1 MDRAAFRIWG
11 ASKINAFCM
20 RYQAIMSKIYHFFKK
35 KLKSILDENTFCTIW
50 DFLDSWIFNNA
61 WIPILFL
68 IFLGVAFEI
77 ILVRTCEFFKKK
89 LELWENES
97 SCAQKNEDVFPKG
110 MTFAIESWSISQ
122 TSSAERVETFSGRIT
137 TSSPSAENGDNTSER
152 TFSPYECEYQGSHFC
167 ESHSSSGGTS
177 TSLSMFY
184 SEVNK
189 IFMRSFHRKDP
200 QSEYQTIQFSSNKLL
215 PIMKT
220 NRTKNKFPDA
230 LSFQSTFKFTRDKD
244 LNVTPCPP
252 VHLFLSSDQIR
263 HVEENVRRKIPVNP
277 KAISVRED
285 DCLHPSYQEPLIHY
299 QHSKEVV
306 IPAEAQDTLSDQSAM
321 QNQMIHEAQFT
332 NQTQPFIYNQ
342 ESVSSQPDFVQPLYF
357 MRLPF
362 SNSLQDSFQAQQ
374 IDHKDKS
381 QHFIHIP
388 CIVEDSTKGIES
400 DEHFSETQYSVYLND
415 QNKSNHL
422 VKGKNSVFQ
431 NAEFLSLSS
440 NSFVEPMPQQKII
453 PGQEPVASL
462 ESNQFYAYS
471 IISLSPTIKRQK
483 NRRKIPDNERKLSLK
498 FPSPKAKKISRSRV
512 FPIIVCHTSE
522 NKTELRCKKKKI
534 AHQRKVMSDRAL
546 HLISVSKLINLQV
559 KKYFFKNL
567 VAVIPDFKKCEHFL
581 KGQNKSLD
589 TEKINYASSTD
600 RVSLGIIKNIEH
612 VFIVNTHEMK
622 APCSLFET
630 DRESKESNEDS
641 VQQTFD
647 LNIPK
652 HEGLSE
658 VSSDSAQKDVSFP
671 HIESNKGMKVQKGIQ
686 STENVEKLT
695 VSTPN
700 VQRCFLKDGVQNAE
714 NSVEITLNFL
724 GTNLLISLGPEKH
737 VKNEL
742 KDMNVQVITGSKN
755 LKEEKP
761 LTVNITEYGNPNDSE
776 KMECVTR
783 SNKKNRHHDE
793 RMSDTS
799 HNTMQAAISEP
810 FDMEIC
816 NKLKAN
822 AGTPTINCSHTALK
836 QEKLLD
842 EKKIQEVKHA
852 DKSPMV
858 RKPPREW
865 DCEEEEKRRETVR
878 LLAEVSVYLKQKDK
892 CAQFEME
899 QIHLGNRK
907 NQSKEKE
914 VQSQTISTQT
924 IWETSPRPLTNPLQV
939 EEVKQRTDKPID
951 REEAAGPMHSPLMP
965 ENLPVGECL
974 TETTECRGPLCGNP
988 TKTLDGHIIEDKE
1001 DLKKDQ
1007 CSVATGPLK
1016 VRKKSSGPKNVR
1028 GVKHKIIK
1036 VKKTK
1041 FSLRLS
1047 ITARD
1052 ILHHRRKVENSF
1064 ENITKQMLYDVTLGP
1079 GLLNVHPQR
1088 FIIHNNKTN
1097 IKKTP
1102 QKTQIEKKENLDP
1115 LNKESE
1121 AVNTLEVHLRSGVK
1135 AVGQVLPETVTH
1147 VKKSFRFDARPVKEI
1162 KMEKEM
1168 FQAISFTEA
1177 IRKSADSPRMDSF
1190 CVANTKNSTST
1201 QTELQYCTELEL
1213 GPPTSGKLWMGESLS
1228 QSRES
1233 NVPNSGNDCGFTQK
1247 AFSWSLNNCMP
1258 LLTHSKKKKER
1269 TRLTNTST
1277 VRLKYTNKVKPPVSK
1292 TFNITGNKKKSK
1304 LDLKTKLKRTNQK
1317 KALLHECQ
1325 NTLCLSIHRRLKG
1338 VFCHALLKQRGL
1350 PNKICVDCVVESSAF
1365 YKRKKKLQEEKQNP
1379 FIQAAPQH
1387 GKHQWADADQRKDT
1401 LQDEPD
1407 PSPISLSQEQLANSQ
1422 SIKFQKDSLQ
1432 SALETNPQM
1441 APIQAKGLQKAT
1453 KTENDI
1459 NLPVVPKILSP
1470 ESGNSSPGE
1479 FTNMTDDDLESDN
1492 NSEHELDLYPA
1503 EKDSETSSLQVT
1515 FLQSSDSVTRSFV
1528 SRPKGKRKAL
1538 RSKKQITV
1546 SQKCRAMREIKPS
1559 VSQTGNFR
1567 YSKKLKR
1574 HKEMKDPQQTD
1585 NIAGAC
1591 LDIVHYKVYILP
1603 NKKIISSKPW
1613 ADKQRRIR
1621 RLGRMQRMQEKSP
1634 NGRNARCLGSADL
1647 NSSSSMKK
1655 YEEEGEEELEHFLI
1669 SENSPSLIFDM
1680 YQEKDHGLVRS
1691 DKQLNQL
1698 GRTITQVQPQ
1708 TPTEVISCST
1718 LCSIPDELQLE
1729 KLEGCFSVSPL
1740 KFREVKDNALSE
1752 RESDLSDGR
1761 RYKEQAADSEK
1772 EAKELL
1778 ASYTNPNLIREIK
1791 CDSTKMKGMYQEK
1804 KIADETSSLTNVAL
1818 DINMSSKIETR
1829 KGTPSKKTPCSI
1841 QRKPKIL
1848 LHEARVTSDDIK
1860 EIDLQDKEEK
1870 KNDNDTLL
1878 KSFPQYSQ
1886 HFVICSHQSRDP
1898 NSHKLRKQRGRN
1910 NLFIVEQ
1917 DIPQQSQSADLT
1929 RREHAMCTS
1938 SSKIPPIQSGE
1949 LQIDKVK
1956 TDRTKYDIPNNGTL
1970 AQKLNSWNRLER
1982 EGLQNDLQ
1990 ATITES
1996 LNLSTPDVPRS
2007 KRKSKVSTCKAL
2019 QGKMCSTGITMKGR
2033 KTSVSKLLTIPQCG
2047 HRNNLL
2053 PKTLKSQIFE
2063 LLIHSGVLPDSLNI
2077 IILKDPTAEGKK
2089 GLLTQE
2095 LATTM
2100 LESLGFSIPTSKER
2114 ENLKLMDKVNEMSKN
2129 SLTVKTRKEAI
2140 SQTLITAECR
2150 TPKQGIPMA
2159 GSSLHAIF
2167 SPMPV
2172 SLNTCDG
2179 IKDRDTMW
2187 TMRFSHE
2194 FHDQSVH
2201 KEGAWCTHYLDKDT
2215 TSNGTKDVKGQ
2226 SGEEHSL
2233 TSQHFSFSAQNMTG
2247 PNSVKSGLQLINSA
2261 TYPELERTLYYGQA
2275 QTVNVNNLQSS
2286 MVGVMSTFLNTEE
2299 SEIGSIP
2306 CDNTWDENTRRKC
2319 DYPIFEQK
2327 AWTQKDLTSLE
2338 PLQEPSLV
2346 SFEYKCE
2353 SCTLEFAG
2361 KRDMNPKARQAS
2373 RLLNIAR
2380 HFTRV
2385 HRKKRHHNSKHWLR
2399 KVECV
2404 EEVLLYAI
2412 EDAKSC
2418 PLKFI
2423 TDKLSLDTAARIPN
2437 RIPQRSM
2444 AEEKAKLQ
2452 ANLATTFLG
2461 PYNFLRPLL
2470 SDFKSQVNTAK
2481 LSENEI
2487 LLNKRFSTMK
2497 KMKLS
2502 ISKIIKINGYSITN
2516 HKKKSK
2522 LRAKM
2527 KAMWIGEII
2536 NDVLQNTI
2544 HFILTNSNRK
2554 DPFKTEVGLGV
2565 SNFTHTQ
2572 PTHGKSPVEGT
2583 TKYDDSVDKSGS
2595 NFSKKAKLYVG
2606 QCLEEK
2612 QELLIE
2618 SGPFYTKNLAVNAHL
2633 IKKPSLEESERI
2645 LLREYLPQRSQIYE
2659 ANPEIN
2665 VKIENNSMHVSLKDA
2680 LSNMD
2685 KPHNC
2690 PEASEPSSNTTKHG
2704 VKKTGKS
2711 FLKEKSSF
2719 YLTGIITSIAR
2730 HLVSSKEFKKQIG
2743 NMRVP
2748 DLPAH
2753 KGMESTDLQSPHD
2766 GDHAAVNINETQDLR
2781 TLEIK
2786 VDNGEINIDT
2796 KSIYMCTPIQHI
2808 KTESSHS
2815 IWDMYEESAKR
2826 NCLDKPEL
2834 KRKEECGQLPFGAD
2848 QKRQPDPLTSEVLST
2863 NTVNCKDST
2872 LQKTAIYQ
2880 EGNAKVGEEFGQEV
2894 ILSSKTHTL
2903 QIERQNNEFKTGWK
2917 TKSKFFALQK
2927 KQEKPSILGPT
2938 WSSYA
2943 CDTTYPETIRQKG
2956 KAKKPNVKSS
2966 VCAKQT
2972 KLKAKKIPV
2981 PLLLGHG
2988 GRSNKKELGRSM
3000 QHQSTLELRRN
3011 VQNLIL
3017 KGNFDLGCFISPVKK
3032 LTSIKLEKG
3041 KLEERKNVLP
3051 QIILEKPS
3059 SQRQMSWSGC
3069 IDVSRKLE
3077 ENIKEVHDHCTF
3089 KDIHQQFIQQFRVTS
3104 EEIKE
3109 HHSYKLEN
3117 LQRKMNS
3124 ELTSQKDETDNFGL
3138 ATLRSRGGT
3147 KVYTDPHDSLQQEY
3161 PLKQG
3166 MWKPGMILQPM
3177 KGFPHFGM
3185 TNEFITKQDIKPSSP
3200 QRIGGLKVID
3210 NPLDS
3215 KESLLVPRITVQ
3227 KQNPFTD
3234 PLLESIPSHVPHQ
3247 LHTEELKENMKI
3259 SGKTLKTSTQQPKK
3273 VSNAEYISDMDHIPR
3288 NIEKLLLL
3296 IKEQEKRRKKS
3307 RGSKKIEIVED
3318 IKTATKNT
3326 IPFLNYSPPGTQFVN
3341 TIKNSG
3347 VFRQREET
3355 EPTRSVATLWRQQ
3368 RLCVQGI
3375 GLDYVY
3381 TDELTSKVICQNRR
3395 TAFMERIMYH
3405 KRIKMKARKTTSGK
3419 QLNITGYRAHSYR
3432 KELRHSIKT
3441 QKELSQGKTVA
3452 DLLWKGLCASDNSSI
3467 SSTIRKS
3474 TQYTI
3479 KQKEHQVVL
3488 LAITPQNKDQLM
3500 TGQQVEEP
3508 RLINFNAHLEKEA
3521 YHVMFPETG
3530 ETNYSKLEAQ
3540 RPRSDTEFEFSTAQ
3554 RVKQGVMKD
3563 SSKHALLVPP
3573 RRGGPKRI
3581 NILSSRGHDISLME
3595 LDTFQKKTGNVQEL
3609 LKQENTSRVGLESVA
3624 CTVRESF
3631 HLENTKVTKEVGM
3644 YHNIKNISHLFG
3656 LRKTDTELGF
3666 KAQAFLCTDLEDLH
3680 KTGTAQKGHAKSGHR
3695 PRISLNSVPCHK
3707 RAPLHLK
3714 PSLST
3719 ARKDH
3724 GDSAIVAKMNP
3735 KGKEKAK
3742 SADSPLKLNRQKVN
3756 ISKNLRAKQLI
3767 IFTQTKEKVLE
3778 ILLSCIL
3785 YLQAKNTQKQ
3795 ISAKASLNSNIFNP
3809 MVEKGSSEFK
3819 ILEDQSPSSERVYLH
3834 TKGGTDHQESMC
3846 EALPMSNT
3854 HCLMNIHRITT
3865 PQIKKALK
3873 SLANLDYHALN
3884 TEKGEQN
3891 NMIKEQNQ
3899 YHLSFSLENLEEH
3912 ISFSQNYSH
3921 VQQYLEF
3928 HTKEELSK
3936 VGNVSNRTKGL
3947 DLSSK
3952 DQRSTV
3958 CECRPEWI
3966 FPSVILEQTKEEDTV
3981 LPLESGTIKC
3991 SSFLSSER
3999 KQLSDGVQISKS
4011 VSNDSSTTPR
4021 CSKRELSDRASEKK
4035 QEVSLPKLFL
4045 HCFSLCMQFLHEH
4058 EKQKSNTEYRVLKDI
4073 IFPERK
4079 ALNLKTLVLPHISST
4094 EYTTS
4099 NKVELQFY
4107 KKEKMV
4113 CIKHGEDKPGSV
4125 VIKACEPIP
4134 LPHFKLDKENI
4145 DELISSNVRQEKHKS
4160 QEEKNGIKGV
4170 EMKGIIDSN
4179 ITLKTENSSLSY
4191 PSSRKKLTLPFDTT
4205 EQQGK
4210 VQEGLSKSDMKLTK
4224 SFISLPPILHPNL
4237 NSKIKVG
4244 KDKSRL
4250 LESCL
4255 PPLKPLLSL
4264 KGRKVPFSKTFSTDN
4279 LCKLIESKY
4288 LPQKKEYRNSIP
4300 DLKDIIGLICIA
4312 QKRKKSPFKC
4322 LLRRKEQWWNNKTR
4336 KIIQGNKNNLNVVQN
4351 KPWDSVPSSP
4361 YLKWDPEIME
4371 AYLQGI
4377 MKFCLGSP
4385 ALSELSSTVGQY
4397 QESTDGISSSTEKA
4411 KHIPLKHR
4419 LQIAPKEGRHFRG
4432 PVLRQELFSAS
4443 QELQF
4448 NVEKKA
4454 TKMQEDKQIKNW
4466 NKPSKYSLPYSE
4478 VVPRINGEETM
4489 QIRTRFSIHHPKL
4502 QRPSDIEEIIYAK
4515 SNFEPSLNSVK
4526 HATKYAFQKE
4536 AESTKTK
4543 KTMQL
4548 KEKPSVSQT
4557 IQLVITEPGQEIQK
4571 IKDELNVVETSTSTW
4586 IPSPCLKSDTRIE
4599 KADSITEATLH
4610 SLPEL
4615 PLQKSSATLSE
4626 VSKEW
4631 AKGHSTTDTQRGE
4644 DHMPQKTEHKV
4655 KILGEK
4661 VTMHTKDKDCK
4672 GNKIFSQ
4679 DLLSSPKEQGKID
4692 PQNEEQERVD
4702 GKDKKQQNCNNDG
4715 KDQKKMDLNYKKT
4728 GKCSQDDKEQK
4739 KMDLE
4744 GKEQGE
4750 AGGDGQEQE
4759 EDCPEDGEQE
4769 TWNHKCDTQGKM
4781 NPNSIEPRK
4790 AGQEGKSKEK
4800 VAPEYLPSKSSHKLD
4815 IGTAGEENMQGTI
4828 KSANSQLQHQ
4838 KLLETGKTEYT
4849 ESTEDDGKSNIK
4861 IGKQCESQTWMD
4873 RGKNVHTKDVM
4884 HSKDKSSNKNQ
4895 LPLSHIPSITGHY
4908 GPNTTDEETN
4918 VNENLGHVQERK
4930 CKLGTSASLPHSKL
4944 DIEIKAKEETWI
4956 ETRSFSL
4963 HLQSMESSDAEKLN
4977 YIASSLNDISDS
4989 KRSRYMSY
4997 KEENGVNTFER
5008 SMMHSKTKHVNI
5020 NKSPLSYVPKIK
5032 RLKVNLEKQIKNKQE
5047 SRKEKVMLPSET
5059 HSVITSS
5066 DASKLDQAEE
5076 VETDLMQSHVPYPM
5090 PQESLPVRQVAS
5102 TKAIARKRKLHLPW
5116 EEEEVQTSAIDD
5128 LTHPN
5133 DSIFKTEKTAPYLVS
5148 SVNEHSTLS
5157 KKKTRKWSSNKKT
5170 GQKQERAR
5178 HPNVIV
5184 TKSGT
5189 SVSSPVGQVAPAKQI
5204 AECAKKR
5211 KQYQAQEEVK
5221 TSAIDGLTQSSGLVL
5236 KVSAPPHVLSVSE
5249 NSIPRKRKTPWRSSK
5264 EKIGQKQ
5271 EKTRESNV
5279 FATKNDTSVPHHGL
5293 SPLQDEFLMTSC
5305 TGELARV
5312 GSNEGI
5318 TLPNVIIKANQQ
5330 ELYTEAKVSI
5340 RDKDTKDTI
5349 TLRARISPPAH
5360 LNDRTPPV
5368 NSKEQRKEAEQ
5379 SKSELM
5385 MVVPKGTAYLPS
5397 PSFLKSDT
5405 RVSEEEDVLGE
5416 TQISFLPPKIQDVSD
5431 SEKIACMEST
5441 GYVLNNKKEPTQEEK
5456 KKRPRK
5462 DVTDKKIPKSVD
5474 KKGKK
5479 LPRSHTLS
5487 IKEFQRKI
5495 QEEKLVNTIVKFS
5508 ISQLQLEKFSGAQ
5521 MADRE
5526 VYNEIKLLK
5535 EHVPGK
5541 EKHMGVNSVMHA
5553 KDIYLKTKK
5562 SPALPMQNLSDLQWK
5577 TREQGG
5583 KVEEDGSKPGVTLTK
5598 KLSKTSTAMSHEPI
5612 LTPNTGIKEECTSM
5626 LTRSS
5631 VSMGYLQKSSD
5642 SEGGIYIQQITGDIA
5657 ISLQNEKQHMSEGK
5671 EEAGMQIAKIVTTHN
5686 YQETKVQGLEDEQG
5700 LVLTK
5705 SFPLLPDLPHPKL
5718 HEKIEFNDTKLRNST
5733 LQRLPAK
5740 GETVPREA
5748 IVGDTMKDVK
5758 KEHRPQREETY
5769 RKEIID
5775 RRGTDITLKSQKSL
5789 LSQKLHRTELQMHI
5803 NTSKSK
5809 GQNNESEPRVLRKIY
5824 TSKPSP
5830 TVILCKGVKV
5840 DEEHLESKLSSP
5852 LQQMFPALSDTE
5864 EMADKEAMCDHVRK
5878 EKQYTKQIEKTV
5890 DLTTGVH
5897 CKRTKVLPISHL
5909 LNTKEFVL
5917 NMKVLEKKV
5926 HKGKSELAVVA
5937 TRSFLSMP
5945 SLPCRY
5951 SQDKT
5956 QKGTGRVTAHSYP
5969 QGNFQEPE
5977 DAQETATRKSA
5988 EATEHNMLQKQA
6000 RPQKSVTSAHRIGE
6014 HPQVESECE
6023 SVSPDHKIDLT
6034 RLGTIKREK
6043 MLDMFFKGQKGQ
6055 PEKCEK
6061 ESSTEIGN
6069 WKKENE
6075 IKDNLR
6081 HKTSSKF
6088 PVSPL
6093 KKSLRE
6099 VLIKNNTLLA
6109 KGSETE
6115 REQETGSGKSDKPKR
6130 DKQSNATISN
6140 ILTPEKTSLEK
6151 PRIAH
6156 LNKSQN
6162 REDQNVNMKEQTT
6175 PQSKSGHQIK
6185 PKSFPLL
6192 NVPVHSK
6199 SQRMP
6204 SQTDVDEKTAVTV
6217 SPQIQLGV
6225 HMSTAEFNATRS
6237 KDDPP
6242 SIVLEQ
6248 EQYDLALPQKSHDSL
6263 LKSEHLEDRDEMNI
6277 ISDVNLKQKNLE
6289 IDSNCTVS
6297 QREGKLKTDRSR
6309 GIDLEEVNREMQ
6321 KSCSV
6326 NLENKARENTSS
6338 TTNYALPLG
6347 TEESEIKTGLVTPRE
6362 NNYPSQKKLKKELE
6376 LSTAKQNLQGLK
6388 LLQTNIF
6395 DSLYPSIPICPK
6407 SQNSR
6412 FTVTNLKRELK
6423 PKYLTLRIPKH
6434 PISKILGIIGCGS
6447 PSSRRKLEY
6456 AFNKPKTM
6464 IPSSKDV
6471 SGIIIRSLC
6480 VSMVSPPHTEG
6491 TVESTTNPRR
6501 EKRVCHTKFQ
6511 EKLPDA
6517 RDIKDILTIVKGL
6530 NFTIPLLQDSQ
6541 PFVVSDQETW
6551 KLPDMEPE
6559 VNLECEMEKNLC
6571 LQTREEVVA
6580 GSEDLNITHKP
6591 DMNTTEQEEIQKDT
6605 ITPQECPFED
6615 IKDTIETHLRR
6626 TLSIKFPPPGIHPIP
6641 GTPLFDKMREC
6652 FLLSKQGE
6660 AAPGTVPTALQDKNN
6675 KNKTLVERLF
6685 PVYETLKSIF
6695 EAPLEN
6701 KIQNQIL
6708 PDKLGEVGAYKPD
6721 DAKASPLPDSPD
6733 TSSKVSTILLRR
6745 PLLKQF
6751 TPELKN
6757 KLSMHLVSKATEIKL
6772 NQLPEMVNISLQK
6785 CNSHPQRAT
6794 SEDYKCRLYLKHK
6807 KMNFRSPKAGTIKAN
6822 LKNNYRRVFPPLS
6835 CVKAPTMN
6843 VSSSSKVM
6851 TEAKGIKKQESVTSL
6866 ETQSNLPLSNIL
6878 HKFSEKEND
6887 DLLVH
6892 FCTKTLEIQT
6902 MGLPRIVVQSYA
6914 MANAQDKSKRLFKC
6928 IHSTTNRPQQ
6938 TNRVLVLFD
6947 KKSFCE
6953 IDRDLQYKYLY
6964 SIPRPSVPVVS
6975 KPKVLSK
6982 HTSKLSMGLGS
6993 VCKTVED
7000 SEKSNTLSFDKDL
7013 LQHISFRKKNPQES
7027 SLLTRKFQEPTKVP
7041 AFYPGLQG
7049 TKQNDMIVLSD
7060 LKLQMTPEK
7069 DNQCHVWFQESNS
7082 YKHSVSGTQQNTV
7095 DLADSHSSLISDGWN
7110 NDVPL
7115 NTETS
7120 TDLAEYPAHE
7130 ETDSEEC
7137 VFIETNFYLTQDSQ
7151 KFLFE
7156 VPKGIPLADV
7166 HKAEEATFLKPF
7178 YHKDPNDHHTITL
7191 RKHTSPVAQP
7201 FHQSRNSRK
7210 HRSDSKM
7217 QSPDWLSHD
7226 LSNTVEIEST
7236 SSSITFNKE
7245 KHWTTTT
7252 WSRTSYSLTSSTTE
7266 SNIKLNLAKKH
7277 SKSYMYPQV
7286 KERRKTKS
7294 YLWRKSN
7301 IDQSSNY
7308 SHSHNEEKHLR
7319 KKRLY
7324 HYKSKESNPQANQMT
7339 ESNAHWQNIKFYSE
7353 RRENQPFFY
7362 ACIPADS
7369 MEVIPQTIRWVIPQ
7383 KILQK
7388 RNFQVPRVAN
7398 ISKSWNLCSSSKKL
7412 LGSLAGAFNTVHYG

>member
-1 MDRAAFRIWG
+1 MDRAAFRVWG

-35 KLKSILDENTFCTIW
+35 KLKSILDENTFGTIW

-89 LELWENES
+89 LELWENGS
-97 SCAQKNEDVFPKG
+97 SSSQKNEDVFPKG

-137 TSSPSAENGDNTSER
+137 TSSPSEENGDNTSER

-200 QSEYQTIQFSSNKLL
+200 QSEYQTIQFSSNKLF

-220 NRTKNKFPDA
+220 NKTKNKFPDA
-230 LSFQSTFKFTRDKD
+230 LSFQSTFKFTKDKD

-277 KAISVRED
+277 KAISAREA
-285 DCLHPSYQEPLIHY
+285 DCLHPSYQESYIHY
-299 QHSKEVV
+299 QHSSKVV
-306 IPAEAQDTLSDQSAM
+306 IPAEAQDTFSDQSAM

-332 NQTQPFIYNQ
+332 NQTQSFIYNQ
-342 ESVSSQPDFVQPLYF
+342 EPVSSQPDFVQPLYF

-388 CIVEDSTKGIES
+388 CIAEAEDSTKGIES

-422 VKGKNSVFQ
+422 VKGQNSVFQ

-440 NSFVEPMPQQKII
+440 NSFVEPMPQQKVT

-471 IISLSPTIKRQK
+471 IISLSPTIKRRK

-498 FPSPKAKKISRSRV
+498 VPSPKAKKISCSRV

-546 HLISVSKLINLQV
+546 HLISVSKLINLHV

-567 VAVIPDFKKCEHFL
+567 VAVIPDLIKCEHFL

-589 TEKINYASSTD
+589 TEKINYASSPD
-600 RVSLGIIKNIEH
+600 RVSSGIIENIEH
-612 VFIVNTHEMK
+612 SFIVNTHEMA

-630 DRESKESNEDS
+630 NTESKESSEDS
-641 VQQTFD
+641 VQQSFD

-658 VSSDSAQKDVSFP
+658 VSSESAQKDVSFP
-671 HIESNKGMKVQKGIQ
+671 HIESYKGMKVQKDIQ
-686 STENVEKLT
+686 STENVEELT

-700 VQRCFLKDGVQNAE
+700 VRRCFSKDGVQNAK

-742 KDMNVQVITGSKN
+742 KDINVQVITGSKN

-761 LTVNITEYGNPNDSE
+761 LTANITEYSNPNDSE
-776 KMECVTR
+776 KMECGTR

-799 HNTMQAAISEP
+799 HNTMQATISEL

-852 DKSPMV
+852 DKSPIV
-858 RKPPREW
+858 RKPRKW
-865 DCEEEEKRRETVR
+865 DCEEEEKHR
-878 LLAEVSVYLKQKDK
+878 EVSVCLKQKDK

-907 NQSKEKE
+907 NQRKEKE

-924 IWETSPRPLTNPLQV
+924 VWETSPCPLTNPLQV

-951 REEAAGPMHSPLMP
+951 REEAAGPMHSPLIP
-965 ENLPVGECL
+965 ENLPVGEYL
-974 TETTECRGPLCGNP
+974 SETTKCRVPLCGNP

-1001 DLKKDQ
+1001 DLKKDL

-1016 VRKKSSGPKNVR
+1016 VRKKTSGPKNVR

-1036 VKKTK
+1036 VKKPE

-1052 ILHHRRKVENSF
+1052 ILHHRRKVGNSF
-1064 ENITKQMLYDVTLGP
+1064 ENITKQMLHDVTLAP

-1097 IKKTP
+1097 IKITP
-1102 QKTQIEKKENLDP
+1102 PKTQVEKKEENLDS

-1121 AVNTLEVHLRSGVK
+1121 AVDTLEVHLHYGVK
-1135 AVGQVLPETVTH
+1135 VVEQMLPETVAH
-1147 VKKSFRFDARPVKEI
+1147 VKKSFRFDAHPAKEI

-1177 IRKSADSPRMDSF
+1177 IRESVDSPRMDSF

-1201 QTELQYCTELEL
+1201 QTELQYYAELEL
-1213 GPPTSGKLWMGESLS
+1213 GLPTTGKLWMGESLS

-1233 NVPNSGNDCGFTQK
+1233 NVPNSGNDTREINCGFTQK
-1247 AFSWSLNNCMP
+1247 AFSWSLNYCMP
-1258 LLTHSKKKKER
+1258 PLTHSKKKKER
-1269 TRLTNTST
+1269 TRFTNTST
-1277 VRLKYTNKVKPPVSK
+1277 VRLKYTNKVKPPASK

-1304 LDLKTKLKRTNQK
+1304 LDLKTKLKRINQK
-1317 KALLHECQ
+1317 KAFLHECQ
-1325 NTLCLSIHRRLKG
+1325 NTLCLSIHRRLQG

-1379 FIQAAPQH
+1379 FVQAAPQH
-1387 GKHQWADADQRKDT
+1387 GQHQWADADQRKDT
-1401 LQDEPD
+1401 LPDEPD
-1407 PSPISLSQEQLANSQ
+1407 PSPVSLSQEQLANSQ

-1441 APIQAKGLQKAT
+1441 APIQAKVLQKAT

-1459 NLPVVPKILSP
+1459 NFPVVPKILSP

-1528 SRPKGKRKAL
+1528 SKPKEKRKAL
-1538 RSKKQITV
+1538 RSKKQVTV

-1603 NKKIISSKPW
+1603 NKKIINSKPW

-1634 NGRNARCLGSADL
+1634 NGRNACCPGSADL

-1669 SENSPSLIFDM
+1669 SENSPSLIFDI

-1718 LCSIPDELQLE
+1718 LCPMPDELQLE

-1740 KFREVKDNALSE
+1740 KFREAKDNALSE
-1752 RESDLSDGR
+1752 RESDLSDER

-1772 EAKELL
+1772 EAKELS
-1778 ASYTNPNLIREIK
+1778 ASYTNQNLIREIK

-1804 KIADETSSLTNVAL
+1804 KFADETSSLTNVAL
-1818 DINMSSKIETR
+1818 DINMSSKIETE

-1841 QRKPKIL
+1841 QKKPKIL
-1848 LHEARVTSDDIK
+1848 LHEGRVTSDDIK

-1878 KSFPQYSQ
+1878 KSFSQYSQ

-1910 NLFIVEQ
+1910 ILFIVEQ

-1929 RREHAMCTS
+1929 QREPAMCTS

-1956 TDRTKYDIPNNGTL
+1956 TDRTKYDIPDNGTL
-1970 AQKLNSWNRLER
+1970 TQKLNSWNRLER

-2095 LATTM
+2095 LAATM

-2114 ENLKLMDKVNEMSKN
+2114 ENLKLMDKGNEMSKN
-2129 SLTVKTRKEAI
+2129 SLTVKTRKAAI

-2150 TPKQGIPMA
+2150 TPKQGKPMA

-2201 KEGAWCTHYLDKDT
+2201 KERAWCTHYLDKDT

-2226 SGEEHSL
+2226 SGEEGLL
-2233 TSQHFSFSAQNMTG
+2233 TSQHFRFSAQNMTG
-2247 PNSVKSGLQLINSA
+2247 PNSVQSGLQLINSA
-2261 TYPELERTLYYGQA
+2261 TYPELERALYYGQA

-2286 MVGVMSTFLNTEE
+2286 MVGVMSPFLNTEE

-2306 CDNTWDENTRRKC
+2306 CDNTWDENPRGKC
-2319 DYPIFEQK
+2319 DYPISEQK

-2373 RLLNIAR
+2373 RLLNTAR

-2385 HRKKRHHNSKHWLR
+2385 HRKKKHHNSKHWLR

-2423 TDKLSLDTAARIPN
+2423 TDKLSLDTAARAAFSN

-2452 ANLATTFLG
+2452 ENLATTFLG
-2461 PYNFLRPLL
+2461 PYNFLKPLL

-2527 KAMWIGEII
+2527 KAIWIGEII

-2554 DPFKTEVGLGV
+2554 DAFKAEVGLGV

-2583 TKYDDSVDKSGS
+2583 AKYNDSVDRK
-2595 NFSKKAKLYVG
+2595 
-2606 QCLEEK
+2606 
-2612 QELLIE
+2612 
-2618 SGPFYTKNLAVNAHL
+2618 
-2633 IKKPSLEESERI
+2633 
-2645 LLREYLPQRSQIYE
+2645 
-2659 ANPEIN
+2659 
-2665 VKIENNSMHVSLKDA
+2665 NNSMHVSLKDA

-2690 PEASEPSSNTTKHG
+2690 PEVSEPTSNTTKHG
-2704 VKKTGKS
+2704 VEKTGKS

-2730 HLVSSKEFKKQIG
+2730 HLVASKEFKKQIG

-2753 KGMESTDLQSPHD
+2753 KGIPSQMKESTDLLSPHD
-2766 GDHAAVNINETQDLR
+2766 GDHAAVNISETQDLR

-2796 KSIYMCTPIQHI
+2796 KSVYMCTPIQHI

-2826 NCLDKPEL
+2826 NCLDKPKV
-2834 KRKEECGQLPFGAD
+2834 KRKEECGQLPFGTD

-2863 NTVNCKDST
+2863 NTVHCKDSM

-2894 ILSSKTHTL
+2894 ILPSKTHTL

-2917 TKSKFFALQK
+2917 TKSKSFALQK

-2956 KAKKPNVKSS
+2956 KAKTSNVKSS
-2966 VCAKQT
+2966 VCAKQI

-2988 GRSNKKELGRSM
+2988 DRSNKKELRHSM

-3041 KLEERKNVLP
+3041 KLEERKNILP

-3069 IDVSRKLE
+3069 VDVSRKLE

-3089 KDIHQQFIQQFRVTS
+3089 KDIHQQFIQQFRVKS

-3147 KVYTDPHDSLQQEY
+3147 KVYTDPQDNLQQEY

-3166 MWKPGMILQPM
+3166 MWRPGIILQPM

-3200 QRIGGLKVID
+3200 QRIGGLKVMD
-3210 NPLDS
+3210 NSLDP
-3215 KESLLVPRITVQ
+3215 KESLLVPRLAIQ

-3259 SGKTLKTSTQQPKK
+3259 SGKTLKTSTKQPKK
-3273 VSNAEYISDMDHIPR
+3273 VSNTEYISDMDHIPR
-3288 NIEKLLLL
+3288 SIEKLLLL

-3307 RGSKKIEIVED
+3307 REGKKIEIVED

-3347 VFRQREET
+3347 VFKQREET
-3355 EPTRSVATLWRQQ
+3355 EPNRSVATLWRQQ

-3375 GLDYVY
+3375 SLDYVY

-3395 TAFMERIMYH
+3395 TAFMESIMYH
-3405 KRIKMKARKTTSGK
+3405 KRIKMKVRKTTSGK

-3432 KELRHSIKT
+3432 KELRHSIKI
-3441 QKELSQGKTVA
+3441 QKELPQGKTVA
-3452 DLLWKGLCASDNSSI
+3452 DLLWKGFCASGYITSQIKKLMEVKEEKGEPQRPYILPQLKLKETLNETKMLSVQPIDNSSI

-3508 RLINFNAHLEKEA
+3508 RHINFSAHLEKEA

-3530 ETNYSKLEAQ
+3530 ETNYSRLEAQ
-3540 RPRSDTEFEFSTAQ
+3540 RPRSGTEFEFSTAQ
-3554 RVKQGVMKD
+3554 RVKQGAMKD

-3573 RRGGPKRI
+3573 RGGGPKRI
-3581 NILSSRGHDISLME
+3581 NISSSRGHDISLME
-3595 LDTFQKKTGNVQEL
+3595 LDIFQKKTGNVQEL
-3609 LKQENTSRVGLESVA
+3609 LKQENTSRVGLEPVA
-3624 CTVRESF
+3624 CPVRESF

-3644 YHNIKNISHLFG
+3644 YYNIKNISHLFG
-3656 LRKTDTELGF
+3656 LRKTDPELGF

-3695 PRISLNSVPCHK
+3695 PRIILNSVPCHK

-3742 SADSPLKLNRQKVN
+3742 SAKSPLKLNRQKVN

-3767 IFTQTKEKVLE
+3767 IFTQTKEKLLE

-3819 ILEDQSPSSERVYLH
+3819 ILEDQSPSSERVNLH
-3834 TKGGTDHQESMC
+3834 TKGGTDHQESVC
-3846 EALPMSNT
+3846 EALPMSNI

-3884 TEKGEQN
+3884 IEKGEQN

-3912 ISFSQNYSH
+3912 ISCSQNYSH

-3928 HTKEELSK
+3928 HTKEALSK

-3952 DQRSTV
+3952 DQLSTV

-3991 SSFLSSER
+3991 SSLLSSER

-4021 CSKRELSDRASEKK
+4021 CSKKELSDRASEKK

-4045 HCFSLCMQFLHEH
+4045 HCFSLCMQFLNEH
-4058 EKQKSNTEYRVLKDI
+4058 EKQKSNTEYRVMKDI
-4073 IFPERK
+4073 ICPERK
-4079 ALNLKTLVLPHISST
+4079 ALNLKTLVPPHISST
-4094 EYTTS
+4094 EYIVS
-4099 NKVELQFY
+4099 NKVELQCY

-4145 DELISSNVRQEKHKS
+4145 DMLISSNVRQEKHKS

-4170 EMKGIIDSN
+4170 EIKEIIDSN

-4191 PSSRKKLTLPFDTT
+4191 PSSRKKLTLLFDTT

-4224 SFISLPPILHPNL
+4224 SFISLPPLLHPNL

-4279 LCKLIESKY
+4279 LCKLIELKY

-4300 DLKDIIGLICIA
+4300 DLKNIIGLICIA
-4312 QKRKKSPFKC
+4312 QKRKKLPFKC

-4336 KIIQGNKNNLNVVQN
+4336 KIIQGNKNNLDVVQN

-4361 YLKWDPEIME
+4361 YLKWDPEITE

-4397 QESTDGISSSTEKA
+4397 QEPTDSISSSTEKA

-4419 LQIAPKEGRHFRG
+4419 LHIAPKEGRHFRG
-4432 PVLRQELFSAS
+4432 PSLRQELFSAS

-4448 NVEKKA
+4448 NVEEKA
-4454 TKMQEDKQIKNW
+4454 KKMQEDKQIKNW
-4466 NKPSKYSLPYSE
+4466 NKPSIYSLPYSE
-4478 VVPRINGEETM
+4478 VVTRINGEEAM
-4489 QIRTRFSIHHPKL
+4489 QITRFSTHHPKL

-4515 SNFEPSLNSVK
+4515 SNFKPSLNSVK

-4536 AESTKTK
+4536 EESTKPK

-4548 KEKPSVSQT
+4548 KEKPPVSQT

-4586 IPSPCLKSDTRIE
+4586 MPSP
-4599 KADSITEATLH
+4599 
-4610 SLPEL
+4610 
-4615 PLQKSSATLSE
+4615 
-4626 VSKEW
+4626 
-4631 AKGHSTTDTQRGE
+4631 
-4644 DHMPQKTEHKV
+4644 
-4655 KILGEK
+4655 
-4661 VTMHTKDKDCK
+4661 
-4672 GNKIFSQ
+4672 
-4679 DLLSSPKEQGKID
+4679 
-4692 PQNEEQERVD
+4692 
-4702 GKDKKQQNCNNDG
+4702 
-4715 KDQKKMDLNYKKT
+4715 Y
-4728 GKCSQDDKEQK
+4728 
-4739 KMDLE
+4739 
-4744 GKEQGE
+4744 
-4750 AGGDGQEQE
+4750 
-4759 EDCPEDGEQE
+4759 
-4769 TWNHKCDTQGKM
+4769 
-4781 NPNSIEPRK
+4781 
-4790 AGQEGKSKEK
+4790 
-4800 VAPEYLPSKSSHKLD
+4800 
-4815 IGTAGEENMQGTI
+4815 
-4828 KSANSQLQHQ
+4828 
-4838 KLLETGKTEYT
+4838 
-4849 ESTEDDGKSNIK
+4849 
-4861 IGKQCESQTWMD
+4861 
-4873 RGKNVHTKDVM
+4873 
-4884 HSKDKSSNKNQ
+4884 
-4895 LPLSHIPSITGHY
+4895 
-4908 GPNTTDEETN
+4908 EETN
-4918 VNENLGHVQERK
+4918 VNENLEHVQERK
-4930 CKLGTSASLPHSKL
+4930 CKLGTSASFPHSKL

-4963 HLQSMESSDAEKLN
+4963 HSQSMESSDAGKLN
-4977 YIASSLNDISDS
+4977 YIASSLIDISDS

-4997 KEENGVNTFER
+4997 KEENGVNAFER
-5008 SMMHSKTKHVNI
+5008 SMMHPKTKHVNI
-5020 NKSPLSYVPKIK
+5020 NKSPLSYIPKIK
-5032 RLKVNLEKQIKNKQE
+5032 RLKVNLEKQIKKKQE
-5047 SRKEKVMLPSET
+5047 SRKEKVMLPRET

-5076 VETDLMQSHVPYPM
+5076 VETDVMQSHVPYPM

-5102 TKAIARKRKLHLPW
+5102 TKAIASHARKRKLHLPW

-5133 DSIFKTEKTAPYLVS
+5133 DPIFKTEKTAPYLVS

-5157 KKKTRKWSSNKKT
+5157 KKKTHGWSSNKKT

-5178 HPNVIV
+5178 HPNVVV
-5184 TKSGT
+5184 TKSGA
-5189 SVSSPVGQVAPAKQI
+5189 SVSLPVGQVAPAKQI

-5221 TSAIDGLTQSSGLVL
+5221 TSAIDGLTHSSGLVL

-5271 EKTRESNV
+5271 EKNRESNV
-5279 FATKNDTSVPHHGL
+5279 FATKNDTS
-5293 SPLQDEFLMTSC
+5293 
-5305 TGELARV
+5305 
-5312 GSNEGI
+5312 
-5318 TLPNVIIKANQQ
+5318 
-5330 ELYTEAKVSI
+5330 
-5340 RDKDTKDTI
+5340 
-5349 TLRARISPPAH
+5349 
-5360 LNDRTPPV
+5360 
-5368 NSKEQRKEAEQ
+5368 
-5379 SKSELM
+5379 
-5385 MVVPKGTAYLPS
+5385 
-5397 PSFLKSDT
+5397 SDT

-5431 SEKIACMEST
+5431 SEERACMEST
-5441 GYVLNNKKEPTQEEK
+5441 GYVLNNRKEPTQEEK
-5456 KKRPRK
+5456 KKRLRK
-5462 DVTDKKIPKSVD
+5462 DVTDKKIPKPMD

-5479 LPRSHTLS
+5479 LPRSHTLN

-5521 MADRE
+5521 MTDRE

-5541 EKHMGVNSVMHA
+5541 EKHMGINSVMHA

-5562 SPALPMQNLSDLQWK
+5562 SPALPMQNLSNLQWK

-5583 KVEEDGSKPGVTLTK
+5583 KVEEEGRKPGVTLTK
-5598 KLSKTSTAMSHEPI
+5598 KLTKTLTAMSHQPI
-5612 LTPNTGIKEECTSM
+5612 LTTNTGIKEECTPM

-5642 SEGGIYIQQITGDIA
+5642 SEGGIYIQQITGGIS

-5705 SFPLLPDLPHPKL
+5705 AFPLLPDLPHPKL

-5733 LQRLPAK
+5733 LQRLPTK

-5748 IVGDTMKDVK
+5748 IVGNTMKDVK
-5758 KEHRPQREETY
+5758 KEHTPQREDTY

-5775 RRGTDITLKSQKSL
+5775 RRGTDITLKSRKSL

-5803 NTSKSK
+5803 NASKSK

-5830 TVILCKGVKV
+5830 TVILCKGVKL

-5864 EMADKEAMCDHVRK
+5864 EMADKDAMCDHVRK

-5909 LNTKEFVL
+5909 LNTKELVL

-5926 HKGKSELAVVA
+5926 HKDKSELAVVA

-5956 QKGTGRVTAHSYP
+5956 QRGTARVTAHSYP
-5969 QGNFQEPE
+5969 QGNFQEPA
-5977 DAQETATRKSA
+5977 DAQETATRESA

-6043 MLDMFFKGQKGQ
+6043 MLNMFFKGQKGQ

-6061 ESSTEIGN
+6061 ESTEIGN

-6099 VLIKNNTLLA
+6099 ALITNNTLLA

-6115 REQETGSGKSDKPKR
+6115 REQETGSGKSDKPKKDR
-6130 DKQSNATISN
+6130 QSNATISN
-6140 ILTPEKTSLEK
+6140 MLTPEKTSLEK

-6156 LNKSQN
+6156 LNESQN
-6162 REDQNVNMKEQTT
+6162 KEDQNVNMKKQTT
-6175 PQSKSGHQIK
+6175 LQSKSGQQIK

-6217 SPQIQLGV
+6217 SPQIQLRV

-6237 KDDPP
+6237 KEDPP

-6248 EQYDLALPQKSHDSL
+6248 EQCDLALPQKSRDSL
-6263 LKSEHLEDRDEMNI
+6263 LKSEHLEERDEMNI
-6277 ISDVNLKQKNLE
+6277 ISDVKLKQKNLE
-6289 IDSNCTVS
+6289 IDSNCTVN
-6297 QREGKLKTDRSR
+6297 QRERKLKTDRSR

-6321 KSCSV
+6321 KTCSV

-6338 TTNYALPLG
+6338 TTNYALPIG
-6347 TEESEIKTGLVTPRE
+6347 TEESEVKTGVVTPRE

-6376 LSTAKQNLQGLK
+6376 LSTAKQNLQGLQ
-6388 LLQTNIF
+6388 LLQTNVL
-6395 DSLYPSIPICPK
+6395 DSLCPSIPVCPK
-6407 SQNSR
+6407 SQKSR

-6434 PISKILGIIGCGS
+6434 PISKILGIRCGS

-6480 VSMVSPPHTEG
+6480 VSMISPPHIEG

-6501 EKRVCHTKFQ
+6501 EKRVCRTKFQ

-6517 RDIKDILTIVKGL
+6517 RDIKDILTI
-6530 NFTIPLLQDSQ
+6530 
-6541 PFVVSDQETW
+6541 
-6551 KLPDMEPE
+6551 
-6559 VNLECEMEKNLC
+6559 
-6571 LQTREEVVA
+6571 
-6580 GSEDLNITHKP
+6580 
-6591 DMNTTEQEEIQKDT
+6591 
-6605 ITPQECPFED
+6605 
-6615 IKDTIETHLRR
+6615 
-6626 TLSIKFPPPGIHPIP
+6626 
-6641 GTPLFDKMREC
+6641 MREC

-6660 AAPGTVPTALQDKNN
+6660 AAPGTVHTALQDKNN

-6685 PVYETLKSIF
+6685 PIYETLKSIF

-6701 KIQNQIL
+6701 KIQNQVL

-6785 CNSHPQRAT
+6785 YNSRPQRAT

-6807 KMNFRSPKAGTIKAN
+6807 KMKFRSPKAGTIKVN

-6835 CVKAPTMN
+6835 CVTAPITN

-6866 ETQSNLPLSNIL
+6866 ETRSNLPLSNIL

-6902 MGLPRIVVQSYA
+6902 IGLPRIVVQSYA

-6953 IDRDLQYKYLY
+6953 INRDLQYKYLY

-6975 KPKVLSK
+6975 KPKVLPK

-7000 SEKSNTLSFDKDL
+7000 SEKSNTFSFDKDL
-7013 LQHISFRKKNPQES
+7013 LQHISFQKKNPQEI
-7027 SLLTRKFQEPTKVP
+7027 SLLTRKFQEPNKVP

-7049 TKQNDMIVLSD
+7049 TEHNDMIVLSD

-7069 DNQCHVWFQESNS
+7069 GNQCHVWFQESNS

-7095 DLADSHSSLISDGWN
+7095 DLADSHSSLSSDGWN
-7110 NDVPL
+7110 NDFPF
-7115 NTETS
+7115 NIS

-7137 VFIETNFYLTQDSQ
+7137 VFIETNFYLTQGSQ
-7151 KFLFE
+7151 KFQFE
-7156 VPKGIPLADV
+7156 IPKGIPLADV
-7166 HKAEEATFLKPF
+7166 PKVDEATLLKP
-7178 YHKDPNDHHTITL
+7178 YYREDPNDHHTITL
-7191 RKHTSPVAQP
+7191 RKHTSPVPQP
-7201 FHQSRNSRK
+7201 CHQSRNSRK

-7217 QSPDWLSHD
+7217 QSPDWLFHG

-7236 SSSITFNKE
+7236 SSSITLNKE

-7266 SNIKLNLAKKH
+7266 SHIKLNLAKKH
-7277 SKSYMYPQV
+7277 SKSHMYPQV

-7294 YLWRKSN
+7294 DLWRKSN
-7301 IDQSSNY
+7301 MDQSSNY

-7324 HYKSKESNPQANQMT
+7324 HYKSKESNPQTNQMP

-7353 RRENQPFFY
+7353 RKENQPFFY

-7369 MEVIPQTIRWVIPQ
+7369 MEVIPQTIRWVIPP

-7412 LGSLAGAFNTVHYG
+7412 LGSLTGAFNTVHYG

>member
-1 MDRAAFRIWG
+1 
-11 ASKINAFCM
+11 
-20 RYQAIMSKIYHFFKK
+20 MSKIYHFFKK
-35 KLKSILDENTFCTIW
+35 KMKSILDENKFCTIW

-89 LELWENES
+89 LELWENGS
-97 SCAQKNEDVFPKG
+97 SCSQKNEDVFPKG
-110 MTFAIESWSISQ
+110 MTFAIETWSISQ
-122 TSSAERVETFSGRIT
+122 TSSAGKVETFSGRIT
-137 TSSPSAENGDNTSER
+137 TSSPSEENGDNTSER
-152 TFSPYECEYQGSHFC
+152 TFSPYECEYQRSNFC
-167 ESHSSSGGTS
+167 ESRSSSGGTS

-200 QSEYQTIQFSSNKLL
+200 QSEYQTIQFSSNNLF

-263 HVEENVRRKIPVNP
+263 HVEENVRRKITVNP
-277 KAISVRED
+277 KAISVREA
-285 DCLHPSYQEPLIHY
+285 DCLHHSYQEPLIHY
-299 QHSKEVV
+299 QHSNEEVV
-306 IPAEAQDTLSDQSAM
+306 IPAEAQDTFSDQSAM
-321 QNQMIHEAQFT
+321 QNQMIQEAQFT

-342 ESVSSQPDFVQPLYF
+342 ESVSSQPGFVQPLYF

-388 CIVEDSTKGIES
+388 CSVEAEGSTKGTES

-422 VKGKNSVFQ
+422 FKGQNSVFQ
-431 NAEFLSLSS
+431 NEFLSLSS
-440 NSFVEPMPQQKII
+440 NSFAEPMPQQTVTL
-453 PGQEPVASL
+453 GQEPMPSL

-471 IISLSPTIKRQK
+471 IMSLSSTIKRQK
-483 NRRKIPDNERKLSLK
+483 NRRKIPDNERKRSLK
-498 FPSPKAKKISRSRV
+498 VPSLKAKKISCSRV

-534 AHQRKVMSDRAL
+534 AHQRKVMSDIAL
-546 HLISVSKLINLQV
+546 YLISASKLINLHV

-567 VAVIPDFKKCEHFL
+567 VAVIPDLMKCEHFL

-589 TEKINYASSTD
+589 TEKVNYASSTD
-600 RVSLGIIKNIEH
+600 RVSSGIIENIEH
-612 VFIVNTHEMK
+612 SFIVNTYGMA

-630 DRESKESNEDS
+630 KRESKESSEDS

-658 VSSDSAQKDVSFP
+658 VSSESAQKDVSFP
-671 HIESNKGMKVQKGIQ
+671 HIESNKGMKVQKDIQ
-686 STENVEKLT
+686 STENVEELT
-695 VSTPN
+695 VSTSN
-700 VQRCFLKDGVQNAE
+700 VRRSFSKDSVQNAK

-724 GTNLLISLGPEKH
+724 GTNLFISLGPEKH
-737 VKNEL
+737 EKSEL
-742 KDMNVQVITGSKN
+742 KDINVKVITRSIN

-761 LTVNITEYGNPNDSE
+761 LTVNITEYGNPSGRE
-776 KMECVTR
+776 KMECGTR

-793 RMSDTS
+793 RMSGTS
-799 HNTMQAAISEP
+799 PNAMEAAISEP
-810 FDMEIC
+810 FDMEMC

-822 AGTPTINCSHTALK
+822 AGTPTVNCSHTALK

-842 EKKIQEVKHA
+842 EKKRQEVKNA
-852 DKSPMV
+852 DSPMV
-858 RKPPREW
+858 RKPSEW
-865 DCEEEEKRRETVR
+865 DSEEEEEKHRETVR
-878 LLAEVSVYLKQKDK
+878 LLAEVSVCLKQKDK
-892 CAQFEME
+892 CAQFEMG

-914 VQSQTISTQT
+914 VQSQIISTQT
-924 IWETSPRPLTNPLQV
+924 VWETSPRSLTNPQV
-939 EEVKQRTDKPID
+939 EEVKQRTDKLID
-951 REEAAGPMHSPLMP
+951 RKEAAGPMHSPLMP
-965 ENLPVGECL
+965 ENLPASEYII
-974 TETTECRGPLCGNP
+974 ETTECRVPLGGNP

-1001 DLKKDQ
+1001 NLKKNI
-1007 CSVATGPLK
+1007 CSVATVPLK
-1016 VRKKSSGPKNVR
+1016 VRKRSSGPKNVR
-1028 GVKHKIIK
+1028 GVKHKIMK
-1036 VKKTK
+1036 VKKTE

-1052 ILHHRRKVENSF
+1052 ILHHRRKVGNSF
-1064 ENITKQMLYDVTLGP
+1064 ENITKQMLHDVTLAP
-1079 GLLNVHPQR
+1079 GLLNIHSQR

-1097 IKKTP
+1097 IKITP
-1102 QKTQIEKKENLDP
+1102 PKTQVEKKENLDS

-1121 AVNTLEVHLRSGVK
+1121 AGDTLEVHLCCGVK
-1135 AVGQVLPETVTH
+1135 AVEQVLPETVAH
-1147 VKKSFRFDARPVKEI
+1147 VKKSFRFDACPAKEI
-1162 KMEKEM
+1162 KMEKEIC
-1168 FQAISFTEA
+1168 QAVSFTEA
-1177 IRKSADSPRMDSF
+1177 TRESVDSPRKDSF
-1190 CVANTKNSTST
+1190 CVANIKNSTSI
-1201 QTELQYCTELEL
+1201 QTELQYCAELEL
-1213 GPPTSGKLWMGESLS
+1213 GLPTSGKLWMGKSLS

-1233 NVPNSGNDCGFTQK
+1233 NVPSSGNDTREINCGFTQK
-1247 AFSWSLNNCMP
+1247 VFSWSLNYCTP

-1269 TRLTNTST
+1269 TRFTNTST
-1277 VRLKYTNKVKPPVSK
+1277 VRLNYMNKVKLPASK

-1304 LDLKTKLKRTNQK
+1304 LDIKTNLKRINQA
-1317 KALLHECQ
+1317 KAFLHECQ
-1325 NTLCLSIHRRLKG
+1325 NSLCLSIHRRLQG

-1350 PNKICVDCVVESSAF
+1350 VNKICVDCVVESRAF
-1365 YKRKKKLQEEKQNP
+1365 YKREKKLQEEKQNP
-1379 FIQAAPQH
+1379 FVQAAPQH
-1387 GKHQWADADQRKDT
+1387 GQHQWADADQRKDT
-1401 LQDEPD
+1401 LPDEPD
-1407 PSPISLSQEQLANSQ
+1407 PPHISLSQEQLANSQ
-1422 SIKFQKDSLQ
+1422 SIKFQEDSLQ
-1432 SALETNPQM
+1432 SALETNLQI
-1441 APIQAKGLQKAT
+1441 APIQAEGLQKTT

-1459 NLPVVPKILSP
+1459 NFPVVPKILSP
-1470 ESGNSSPGE
+1470 ETGNSSPGE
-1479 FTNMTDDDLESDN
+1479 FTNMTDDSLESDE

-1503 EKDSETSSLQVT
+1503 EKDSETSTSLQVT

-1546 SQKCRAMREIKPS
+1546 SQKCRAMREIKPP

-1567 YSKKLKR
+1567 YSKTLKR
-1574 HKEMKDPQQTD
+1574 HKEMKDPQQMG

-1591 LDIVHYKVYILP
+1591 LDIVHYKVHILP
-1603 NKKIISSKPW
+1603 NKTIINSKPW
-1613 ADKQRRIR
+1613 TDKQRVR
-1621 RLGRMQRMQEKSP
+1621 RLGRVQQMQEESP
-1634 NGRNARCLGSADL
+1634 NGRNTCCPGPADL
-1647 NSSSSMKK
+1647 SSSSSMKK
-1655 YEEEGEEELEHFLI
+1655 YEEEGEEEPEYFLI

-1680 YQEKDHGLVRS
+1680 YQEKNHGLVRS

-1718 LCSIPDELQLE
+1718 LCPIPDELQIE

-1740 KFREVKDNALSE
+1740 KLGEAKDNALSE
-1752 RESDLSDGR
+1752 RESDLSDER
-1761 RYKEQAADSEK
+1761 QYKEQAADSEK
-1772 EAKELL
+1772 EAKELS
-1778 ASYTNPNLIREIK
+1778 ASYTNTNLIREIK
-1791 CDSTKMKGMYQEK
+1791 CNSTKIKDMYQEK
-1804 KIADETSSLTNVAL
+1804 KIADETSSLTKVAL
-1818 DINMSSKIETR
+1818 DINMSSKIETE
-1829 KGTPSKKTPCSI
+1829 KGTPSKKTPYSI

-1848 LHEARVTSDDIK
+1848 LHEGKVTSDDIK

-1878 KSFPQYSQ
+1878 KPFPQYSQ
-1886 HFVICSHQSRDP
+1886 HFVFCSHQSRDP
-1898 NSHKLRKQRGRN
+1898 NSHKLRKLKGRN
-1910 NLFIVEQ
+1910 ILFMVDQ

-1956 TDRTKYDIPNNGTL
+1956 NDRTKYDIPDNGTL

-1982 EGLQNDLQ
+1982 KGLQNDLQ

-2007 KRKSKVSTCKAL
+2007 KRKSKVSICKAL
-2019 QGKMCSTGITMKGR
+2019 QGKMCLTGITMKGR
-2033 KTSVSKLLTIPQCG
+2033 KTSVSKLLTIPQCS

-2063 LLIHSGVLPDSLNI
+2063 LLIHSCVLPDSLNI

-2095 LATTM
+2095 LATTT
-2100 LESLGFSIPTSKER
+2100 LESLGFSTPTSKER
-2114 ENLKLMDKVNEMSKN
+2114 ENLKLMEKGNEMSKN
-2129 SLTVKTRKEAI
+2129 SLTVKTRKAAI
-2140 SQTLITAECR
+2140 SQTLITSECR
-2150 TPKQGIPMA
+2150 TPKQGKPMA

-2187 TMRFSHE
+2187 TTRFSHE
-2194 FHDQSVH
+2194 LHDQLEH
-2201 KEGAWCTHYLDKDT
+2201 KERPWYIHYMDKDT
-2215 TSNGTKDVKGQ
+2215 TSNETKDVKGQ
-2226 SGEEHSL
+2226 GGEEGSL
-2233 TSQHFSFSAQNMTG
+2233 ISQHFSFSAQNMTG
-2247 PNSVKSGLQLINSA
+2247 PNSVQSGLQLINSA
-2261 TYPELERTLYYGQA
+2261 TYTELERALYYGQA

-2286 MVGVMSTFLNTEE
+2286 MVGVMSPFLNTEE
-2299 SEIGSIP
+2299 SEIGFIP
-2306 CDNTWDENTRRKC
+2306 CDNTWDENPRRKY
-2319 DYPIFEQK
+2319 DYPISEQK

-2338 PLQEPSLV
+2338 PFQEPSLV

-2361 KRDMNPKARQAS
+2361 KRDMTPKARQAS

-2380 HFTRV
+2380 HFVRV
-2385 HRKKRHHNSKHWLR
+2385 HRKKKHHNSKHWLR
-2399 KVECV
+2399 KVECM

-2412 EDAKSC
+2412 ADAKSC

-2423 TDKLSLDTAARIPN
+2423 TDELSLDKAARSAFSN

-2461 PYNFLRPLL
+2461 PYNFLIPLL
-2470 SDFKSQVNTAK
+2470 SDFKSQVNTVK

-2487 LLNKRFSTMK
+2487 MLNKRFSTMK
-2497 KMKLS
+2497 KMKPS
-2502 ISKIIKINGYSITN
+2502 TSKIIKINGYFITN
-2516 HKKKSK
+2516 HKKKFK

-2527 KAMWIGEII
+2527 KAIWISEII
-2536 NDVLQNTI
+2536 NGVLQNTV
-2544 HFILTNSNRK
+2544 HFILTNSNKK
-2554 DPFKTEVGLGV
+2554 DTFKTEVGLGV
-2565 SNFTHTQ
+2565 SNLTHTQ

-2583 TKYDDSVDKSGS
+2583 IKYDDSVDK
-2595 NFSKKAKLYVG
+2595 K
-2606 QCLEEK
+2606 
-2612 QELLIE
+2612 
-2618 SGPFYTKNLAVNAHL
+2618 
-2633 IKKPSLEESERI
+2633 
-2645 LLREYLPQRSQIYE
+2645 
-2659 ANPEIN
+2659 
-2665 VKIENNSMHVSLKDA
+2665 NNSMHVSLKDA

-2690 PEASEPSSNTTKHG
+2690 PEVSEPTSNTTKHG
-2704 VKKTGKS
+2704 VKETGKS

-2730 HLVSSKEFKKQIG
+2730 HLVASKEFKKQIG

-2753 KGMESTDLQSPHD
+2753 KGIPSQMKESTDLQSSHD
-2766 GDHAAVNINETQDLR
+2766 GDHAAVNINETQNLR

-2786 VDNGEINIDT
+2786 VDNGEINTDMT
-2796 KSIYMCTPIQHI
+2796 SIYMCTPIQHI

-2815 IWDMYEESAKR
+2815 IWDMYEESTKR
-2826 NCLDKPEL
+2826 NFLDNPKV
-2834 KRKEECGQLPFGAD
+2834 KRKEECGQLPIGTD

-2863 NTVNCKDST
+2863 NTVHCKDSM

-2880 EGNAKVGEEFGQEV
+2880 EGNAKVRQEFGKEV
-2894 ILSSKTHTL
+2894 ILFSNTHTL
-2903 QIERQNNEFKTGWK
+2903 QIERQNNEFMTGWK
-2917 TKSKFFALQK
+2917 TKSKSFTLQK
-2927 KQEKPSILGPT
+2927 KQEKPSFLGPT

-2943 CDTTYPETIRQKG
+2943 CDTTYPETLRQKG
-2956 KAKKPNVKSS
+2956 KAKTSNVKST
-2966 VCAKQT
+2966 VCAKQI

-2988 GRSNKKELGRSM
+2988 DRSNKKELGRSM
-3000 QHQSTLELRRN
+3000 LHQNTLERRRN
-3011 VQNLIL
+3011 IQNLIL
-3017 KGNFDLGCFISPVKK
+3017 KGNFDLGYFISPVKK
-3032 LTSIKLEKG
+3032 LTSIKLKKG

-3051 QIILEKPS
+3051 QIILEKPF

-3089 KDIHQQFIQQFRVTS
+3089 KDIHQQFIQQFRVKS

-3109 HHSYKLEN
+3109 HHSYKSEN

-3147 KVYTDPHDSLQQEY
+3147 KVYTDSQDSLQQEY
-3161 PLKQG
+3161 HLKQE
-3166 MWKPGMILQPM
+3166 MQRPGMILQPT

-3185 TNEFITKQDIKPSSP
+3185 ANEFITKQDIKPSSP
-3200 QRIGGLKVID
+3200 QRIGELKVMD

-3215 KESLLVPRITVQ
+3215 KESLLVPRLIIQ
-3227 KQNPFTD
+3227 KQNPFTN
-3234 PLLESIPSHVPHQ
+3234 PLLGSIPSHVPHQ
-3247 LHTEELKENMKI
+3247 LHTKELKENMKI
-3259 SGKTLKTSTQQPKK
+3259 SGKTLKTSTQQLKE
-3273 VSNAEYISDMDHIPR
+3273 VSNEEYISDMDHIPR
-3288 NIEKLLLL
+3288 SIEKLLLL

-3307 RGSKKIEIVED
+3307 RGAKKNEIVED
-3318 IKTATKNT
+3318 IKTATKNP
-3326 IPFLNYSPPGTQFVN
+3326 IPFLNYSPPGTQFVD

-3347 VFRQREET
+3347 VFRKREET
-3355 EPTRSVATLWRQQ
+3355 EPNRSVATLWRQQ
-3368 RLCVQGI
+3368 SLCVQGI
-3375 GLDYVY
+3375 SLDYVY

-3395 TAFMERIMYH
+3395 IDFMESIMCH
-3405 KRIKMKARKTTSGK
+3405 KRIKMKVRKTTSGK
-3419 QLNITGYRAHSYR
+3419 LLNITGYRAHSYR

-3441 QKELSQGKTVA
+3441 QKELPQGKDVA
-3452 DLLWKGLCASDNSSI
+3452 DLLWKGSCASGYIASQIKKRIEVKEEKGEAQSPYILPQLKQKKTLNETKMLSVQPLDNSSI

-3474 TQYTI
+3474 TQFTT
-3479 KQKEHQVVL
+3479 KQNEHQVVL
-3488 LAITPQNKDQLM
+3488 LDITPQNKDQLM
-3500 TGQQVEEP
+3500 TDQQVEEP
-3508 RLINFNAHLEKEA
+3508 RHINFNAHLEKEA
-3521 YHVMFPETG
+3521 YHVMFPETRD
-3530 ETNYSKLEAQ
+3530 TNYSRLEAQ
-3540 RPRSDTEFEFSTAQ
+3540 RPRSGTEFEFSTAQ
-3554 RVKQGVMKD
+3554 RVKKGVMKD
-3563 SSKHALLVPP
+3563 SSRHALLVPP
-3573 RRGGPKRI
+3573 RRGEPKKM
-3581 NILSSRGHDISLME
+3581 NISSSRGHDISLMK

-3609 LKQENTSRVGLESVA
+3609 PKQENTSSIGLEPVV
-3624 CTVRESF
+3624 CPIRESF

-3656 LRKTDTELGF
+3656 LRKTDTVLDF
-3666 KAQAFLCTDLEDLH
+3666 KAQEFLCTDLEDLH

-3695 PRISLNSVPCHK
+3695 PQIILNSVPCHK

-3714 PSLST
+3714 PSLSA

-3724 GDSAIVAKMNP
+3724 GASAIVAKMNP

-3742 SADSPLKLNRQKVN
+3742 SANSPLKLNRQKVD
-3756 ISKNLRAKQLI
+3756 ISKNLRAKQLN
-3767 IFTQTKEKVLE
+3767 IFTQTKEKLLE
-3778 ILLSCIL
+3778 IFLSCIF
-3785 YLQAKNTQKQ
+3785 YLQAENTQKQ
-3795 ISAKASLNSNIFNP
+3795 ISVKASLNSNIFNP
-3809 MVEKGSSEFK
+3809 MVEKASSEFK
-3819 ILEDQSPSSERVYLH
+3819 ILEDQSPSSERVNLH
-3834 TKGGTDHQESMC
+3834 TKGGTDHQESVC
-3846 EALPMSNT
+3846 EAVPMSNT
-3854 HCLMNIHRITT
+3854 HCLMDIHRITT

-3884 TEKGEQN
+3884 TEKEEQN

-3912 ISFSQNYSH
+3912 ISCSQNYSH

-3928 HTKEELSK
+3928 HTKEALSK
-3936 VGNVSNRTKGL
+3936 VGNVSSRTKGL

-3952 DQRSTV
+3952 DELSTV

-3966 FPSVILEQTKEEDTV
+3966 FPSIILEQTKEQDTV

-3991 SSFLSSER
+3991 SSLLSSER

-4021 CSKRELSDRASEKK
+4021 CSKKELSDRASEKK
-4035 QEVSLPKLFL
+4035 QEVCLPKMFL

-4058 EKQKSNTEYRVLKDI
+4058 EKQKSNTEYRVMKDI
-4073 IFPERK
+4073 ICPERK
-4079 ALNLKTLVLPHISST
+4079 ALNLKKLVLPQISST
-4094 EYTTS
+4094 EYTAS
-4099 NKVELQFY
+4099 NKEELQFY
-4107 KKEKMV
+4107 KKEKMI
-4113 CIKHGEDKPGSV
+4113 CIKHGKDKPGSV

-4134 LPHFKLDKENI
+4134 LPHFKLNKEKI
-4145 DELISSNVRQEKHKS
+4145 GVLISSNVRQEKHKS
-4160 QEEKNGIKGV
+4160 QEEKNGLKGM
-4170 EMKGIIDSN
+4170 EFKGIIDSN
-4179 ITLKTENSSLSY
+4179 TTLKTEKLSLSY
-4191 PSSRKKLTLPFDTT
+4191 PSSSKKLTLLFDTT

-4210 VQEGLSKSDMKLTK
+4210 LQEGLSKSDMKLKK
-4224 SFISLPPILHPNL
+4224 SFISLPPLLQPNL
-4237 NSKIKVG
+4237 NSRIKVG

-4264 KGRKVPFSKTFSTDN
+4264 KGRKMPFSKTFSTDN
-4279 LCKLIESKY
+4279 LCKLIELKY
-4288 LPQKKEYRNSIP
+4288 LPHKKEYRNNIP
-4300 DLKDIIGLICIA
+4300 DLKDLIGLICIA
-4312 QKRKKSPFKC
+4312 QKRKKSPFKG
-4322 LLRRKEQWWNNKTR
+4322 LLRQKEQWWNNKTQ
-4336 KIIQGNKNNLNVVQN
+4336 KIIQGNKNNLDVVQN
-4351 KPWDSVPSSP
+4351 KSWDSVPSSP
-4361 YLKWDPEIME
+4361 YLKLDPKIME
-4371 AYLQGI
+4371 VYLQGI
-4377 MKFCLGSP
+4377 IKFCLESP
-4385 ALSELSSTVGQY
+4385 ALSELSSTVGKY
-4397 QESTDGISSSTEKA
+4397 QEPTDGISSSAEKE
-4411 KHIPLKHR
+4411 KHISLKHR
-4419 LQIAPKEGRHFRG
+4419 LQKAPKEVRHSRG
-4432 PVLRQELFSAS
+4432 LPLRQKLFSAS
-4443 QELQF
+4443 QELKF
-4448 NVEKKA
+4448 NIEEKAKK
-4454 TKMQEDKQIKNW
+4454 TQEDKQIKNW
-4466 NKPSKYSLPYSE
+4466 SKRSIYSLPYSE
-4478 VVPRINGEETM
+4478 VVTRINGEEAM
-4489 QIRTRFSIHHPKL
+4489 QIRTQFSTHHPKL
-4502 QRPSDIEEIIYAK
+4502 QRPSDIEEIIYTK
-4515 SNFEPSLNSVK
+4515 SNFEPALNSVK

-4536 AESTKTK
+4536 EESTKTK
-4543 KTMQL
+4543 KSMQL

-4557 IQLVITEPGQEIQK
+4557 IQLVITEPGQELQK

-4586 IPSPCLKSDTRIE
+4586 TPSS
-4599 KADSITEATLH
+4599 
-4610 SLPEL
+4610 
-4615 PLQKSSATLSE
+4615 
-4626 VSKEW
+4626 
-4631 AKGHSTTDTQRGE
+4631 
-4644 DHMPQKTEHKV
+4644 
-4655 KILGEK
+4655 
-4661 VTMHTKDKDCK
+4661 
-4672 GNKIFSQ
+4672 
-4679 DLLSSPKEQGKID
+4679 
-4692 PQNEEQERVD
+4692 
-4702 GKDKKQQNCNNDG
+4702 
-4715 KDQKKMDLNYKKT
+4715 Y
-4728 GKCSQDDKEQK
+4728 
-4739 KMDLE
+4739 
-4744 GKEQGE
+4744 
-4750 AGGDGQEQE
+4750 
-4759 EDCPEDGEQE
+4759 
-4769 TWNHKCDTQGKM
+4769 
-4781 NPNSIEPRK
+4781 
-4790 AGQEGKSKEK
+4790 
-4800 VAPEYLPSKSSHKLD
+4800 
-4815 IGTAGEENMQGTI
+4815 
-4828 KSANSQLQHQ
+4828 
-4838 KLLETGKTEYT
+4838 
-4849 ESTEDDGKSNIK
+4849 
-4861 IGKQCESQTWMD
+4861 
-4873 RGKNVHTKDVM
+4873 
-4884 HSKDKSSNKNQ
+4884 
-4895 LPLSHIPSITGHY
+4895 
-4908 GPNTTDEETN
+4908 EETN

-4930 CKLGTSASLPHSKL
+4930 CKLEKGLTLASLPHSKL

-4963 HLQSMESSDAEKLN
+4963 HSQSMISSDAEKIN
-4977 YIASSLNDISDS
+4977 YTASSLNDIISDS

-5008 SMMHSKTKHVNI
+5008 SMMHPKTKHVNI

-5032 RLKVNLEKQIKNKQE
+5032 RLKLNLEKQIKKKQE
-5047 SRKEKVMLPSET
+5047 SRKEKVMLPRET

-5066 DASKLDQAEE
+5066 DTSKLDQAEE
-5076 VETDLMQSHVPYPM
+5076 VETDVLQSHVPCPM
-5090 PQESLPVRQVAS
+5090 PQESLPVRQVAP
-5102 TKAIARKRKLHLPW
+5102 TKAIGSHAKKRKLHLSW
-5116 EEEEVQTSAIDD
+5116 EEEEVKTSAMDD
-5128 LTHPN
+5128 LAHPN
-5133 DSIFKTEKTAPYLVS
+5133 DPIFKTEKTALSLVS

-5157 KKKTRKWSSNKKT
+5157 KKKTDGWSGNKKT

-5178 HPNVIV
+5178 RPNVAV
-5184 TKSGT
+5184 TKGDA
-5189 SVSSPVGQVAPAKQI
+5189 SVSLPVGQVAPAKQV

-5211 KQYQAQEEVK
+5211 KQYQVQEEVK
-5221 TSAIDGLTQSSGLVL
+5221 TSAIDGSTHSSGLVL
-5236 KVSAPPHVLSVSE
+5236 KVSAPPHVLSVNE
-5249 NSIPRKRKTPWRSSK
+5249 NSIPRKMKTPWRSSK

-5271 EKTRESNV
+5271 EKNREFNV
-5279 FATKNDTSVPHHGL
+5279 FATKNDTS
-5293 SPLQDEFLMTSC
+5293 M
-5305 TGELARV
+5305 
-5312 GSNEGI
+5312 
-5318 TLPNVIIKANQQ
+5318 
-5330 ELYTEAKVSI
+5330 
-5340 RDKDTKDTI
+5340 
-5349 TLRARISPPAH
+5349 
-5360 LNDRTPPV
+5360 
-5368 NSKEQRKEAEQ
+5368 
-5379 SKSELM
+5379 
-5385 MVVPKGTAYLPS
+5385 PS
-5397 PSFLKSDT
+5397 
-5405 RVSEEEDVLGE
+5405 RVSKEEDVLGD
-5416 TQISFLPPKIQDVSD
+5416 TQISFLPPKSQDISH
-5431 SEKIACMEST
+5431 SEKRACMEST
-5441 GYVLNNKKEPTQEEK
+5441 GYLLNNRREPTQEEK
-5456 KKRPRK
+5456 KNRLGK
-5462 DVTDKKIPKSVD
+5462 DMTDKKIPKSMD

-5479 LPRSHTLS
+5479 LSRSHTLS
-5487 IKEFQRKI
+5487 IKEFHRKI

-5541 EKHMGVNSVMHA
+5541 EKHMGVNSIMHA

-5598 KLSKTSTAMSHEPI
+5598 KLTKSSTAMSHQPI
-5612 LTPNTGIKEECTSM
+5612 LTMNTGIKEECTSM

-5631 VSMGYLQKSSD
+5631 VSMGYFQKPSD
-5642 SEGGIYIQQITGDIA
+5642 PEGGIYIQQITGDIS
-5657 ISLQNEKQHMSEGK
+5657 ISLQNEKQCMSEGK
-5671 EEAGMQIAKIVTTHN
+5671 EEAGMQIAKIITTHN
-5686 YQETKVQGLEDEQG
+5686 YQETKVQGLKDEQD
-5700 LVLTK
+5700 LVPTK

-5718 HEKIEFNDTKLRNST
+5718 HEKIEFNDTKFSNST
-5733 LQRLPAK
+5733 LQRLPTK

-5748 IVGDTMKDVK
+5748 IFGDTMKDVK
-5758 KEHRPQREETY
+5758 KEHIPWREETY
-5769 RKEIID
+5769 RKETID
-5775 RRGTDITLKSQKSL
+5775 RRGTDVTLKSQKSL

-5803 NTSKSK
+5803 NASKSK
-5809 GQNNESEPRVLRKIY
+5809 GQNSKSEPRVFRKIY

-5830 TVILCKGVKV
+5830 TIILCKSVKV
-5840 DEEHLESKLSSP
+5840 DEERLESKLSSP

-5864 EMADKEAMCDHVRK
+5864 EMADKETMCDHVRK

-5890 DLTTGVH
+5890 DLTTGMH
-5897 CKRTKVLPISHL
+5897 CKRTKISPISHL

-5926 HKGKSELAVVA
+5926 HKDKSELAVVA

-5956 QKGTGRVTAHSYP
+5956 QKGTARVTAHCYP
-5969 QGNFQEPE
+5969 QGNFQEPA
-5977 DAQETATRKSA
+5977 DAQETATRQSA

-6014 HPQVESECE
+6014 HPQVELECE
-6023 SVSPDHKIDLT
+6023 SVSSDHKTDLT

-6043 MLDMFFKGQKGQ
+6043 MLDMLFKGQKGQ
-6055 PEKCEK
+6055 PEKYEK
-6061 ESSTEIGN
+6061 ESSTKIGN

-6081 HKTSSKF
+6081 HKTSPKF

-6099 VLIKNNTLLA
+6099 VLMTNNTLLA
-6109 KGSETE
+6109 KGSVTE
-6115 REQETGSGKSDKPKR
+6115 REQETGSSKSDKPKKDR
-6130 DKQSNATISN
+6130 QSNATISKM
-6140 ILTPEKTSLEK
+6140 LTPEKASLEK

-6162 REDQNVNMKEQTT
+6162 KEEHNVNMKEQTT
-6175 PQSKSGHQIK
+6175 PQSKSRHQIK

-6204 SQTDVDEKTAVTV
+6204 LQTDVDEKTVVTV
-6217 SPQIQLGV
+6217 NPQIQLGV
-6225 HMSTAEFNATRS
+6225 HMSTAEFDATRS
-6237 KDDPP
+6237 KEDPL

-6248 EQYDLALPQKSHDSL
+6248 EQCDLALPQKSHDSL
-6263 LKSEHLEDRDEMNI
+6263 LKFEHLEERDEMNI
-6277 ISDVNLKQKNLE
+6277 VSNVNLKQKKLE
-6289 IDSNCTVS
+6289 MDSNCTVS
-6297 QREGKLKTDRSR
+6297 QKGGKLQTDGSR

-6326 NLENKARENTSS
+6326 NLENKARGNTSS
-6338 TTNYALPLG
+6338 TTNYALLLG
-6347 TEESEIKTGLVTPRE
+6347 TEESEIKTRVVTSRE
-6362 NNYPSQKKLKKELE
+6362 NNYPCQEKLKKELE
-6376 LSTAKQNLQGLK
+6376 LSTVKQNLQGLK
-6388 LLQTNIF
+6388 LLQTNIL
-6395 DSLYPSIPICPK
+6395 DSLYPYIPICPK
-6407 SQNSR
+6407 SQKSR

-6423 PKYLTLRIPKH
+6423 PKYLTVRIPKH

-6464 IPSSKDV
+6464 IPSSKYV

-6491 TVESTTNPRR
+6491 TVESKTSPRR
-6501 EKRVCHTKFQ
+6501 GKQVCHTKFQ

-6517 RDIKDILTIVKGL
+6517 GDIKDI
-6530 NFTIPLLQDSQ
+6530 FTI
-6541 PFVVSDQETW
+6541 
-6551 KLPDMEPE
+6551 
-6559 VNLECEMEKNLC
+6559 
-6571 LQTREEVVA
+6571 
-6580 GSEDLNITHKP
+6580 
-6591 DMNTTEQEEIQKDT
+6591 
-6605 ITPQECPFED
+6605 
-6615 IKDTIETHLRR
+6615 
-6626 TLSIKFPPPGIHPIP
+6626 
-6641 GTPLFDKMREC
+6641 MREC

-6660 AAPGTVPTALQDKNN
+6660 AAPGTVPIALQDKNN
-6675 KNKTLVERLF
+6675 KNKTLVEHLF
-6685 PVYETLKSIF
+6685 PIYETLKSIF

-6701 KIQNQIL
+6701 KIQNQVL

-6721 DAKASPLPDSPD
+6721 DAKVSPLPDSPD

-6772 NQLPEMVNISLQK
+6772 NQLPEMVNASLQK
-6785 CNSHPQRAT
+6785 CNSHPRRAT
-6794 SEDYKCRLYLKHK
+6794 SEDCKCRLYLKHK

-6822 LKNNYRRVFPPLS
+6822 LKNNYRKVFPPLR

-6851 TEAKGIKKQESVTSL
+6851 TEAKDIKKQESVTSL
-6866 ETQSNLPLSNIL
+6866 ETRSNLPLTNVL

-6887 DLLVH
+6887 NLLVH
-6892 FCTKTLEIQT
+6892 FSTKTLEIQT
-6902 MGLPRIVVQSYA
+6902 IGLPRIVVQSYA
-6914 MANAQDKSKRLFKC
+6914 MANTQNKSKPLFKC
-6928 IHSTTNRPQQ
+6928 IHSTTNRPRQ

-6947 KKSFCE
+6947 EKSFCE

-6964 SIPRPSVPVVS
+6964 SIPRPSVPAVS
-6975 KPKVLSK
+6975 KPKVLPK

-6993 VCKTVED
+6993 ECKTVED
-7000 SEKSNTLSFDKDL
+7000 SKKSNTLSFDKDL
-7013 LQHISFRKKNPQES
+7013 LQHTSFQKKNPQES
-7027 SLLTRKFQEPTKVP
+7027 TLLTRKFQEPTKVP

-7049 TKQNDMIVLSD
+7049 TEQNDIIVLSN

-7069 DNQCHVWFQESNS
+7069 GKQCHIWFQGSNS
-7082 YKHSVSGTQQNTV
+7082 YKHSFSGTQQNTV
-7095 DLADSHSSLISDGWN
+7095 DSANSHSSLISDGWN
-7110 NDVPL
+7110 NDVRL

-7120 TDLAEYPAHE
+7120 MDLAEYPAHE
-7130 ETDSEEC
+7130 KTDSEEC

-7151 KFLFE
+7151 KFLCE
-7156 VPKGIPLADV
+7156 VPKGISLADV
-7166 HKAEEATFLKPF
+7166 HKVDEATVLKPF
-7178 YHKDPNDHHTITL
+7178 YREDPNGHHTVSL
-7191 RKHTSPVAQP
+7191 KKHTSPVAQP
-7201 FHQSRNSRK
+7201 CYQSRNSRK
-7210 HRSDSKM
+7210 HRSNSKM

-7226 LSNTVEIEST
+7226 LPNIVEIESA
-7236 SSSITFNKE
+7236 SSSITFKKE

-7266 SNIKLNLAKKH
+7266 SNIKLNISKKH
-7277 SKSYMYPQV
+7277 SKSHMYPQV

-7294 YLWRKSN
+7294 DLWRKSN
-7301 IDQSSNY
+7301 VDQSSNY
-7308 SHSHNEEKHLR
+7308 SHSHNEEKHVR
-7319 KKRLY
+7319 KRRLY
-7324 HYKSKESNPQANQMT
+7324 HYKSKESNSQTNQMP
-7339 ESNAHWQNIKFYSE
+7339 ESNVHWQNINFYSE
-7353 RRENQPFFY
+7353 RGENQPFFY

-7369 MEVIPQTIRWVIPQ
+7369 MEVTPQTIRWVIPP

-7388 RNFQVPRVAN
+7388 RNFQVPQVAN

-7412 LGSLAGAFNTVHYG
+7412 LGSFSGAFNTIHYG